1 MKGAA
6 SASDDTVQVECGIA
20 VRFQEVSMVG
30 LSIRIWA
37 LLPDS
42 ELAEDW
48 KRHIPNDMG
57 ATREDGEDRDA
68 M

>member
-20 VRFQEVSMVG
+20 VRFQEVSAMG
-30 LSIRIWA
+30 LSMRIWA

-48 KRHIPNDMG
+48 KRHIPDDMG
-57 ATREDGEDRDA
+57 VTREDGEDRDA